1 MDTWTLNKSI
11 QVIVT
16 HGYASTII
24 AYPAHESLL
33 LDGNKII
40 EKDFYKFPKT
50 AGQKN
55 WIEKY
60 VFFSVS
66 IQS

>member
-1 MDTWTLNKSI
+1 LNKSI

-24 AYPAHESLL
+24 AYPAYESLL

-40 EKDFYKFPKT
+40 EKDFYKFPKI

-55 WIEKY
+55 
-60 VFFSVS
+60 
-66 IQS
+66 